1 MELTVALKTD
11 DRWILGFM
19 AYSTQHAQTLYLDT
33 EGRLSIPD
41 SVCQELGLSEG
52 DRFIL
57 TVSESGV
64 LQIVSLKRQI
74 HSLRGIL
81 TNSTPEESVVDEL
94 IQERRRSA
102 AYE

>member
-1 MELTVALKTD
+1 MT
-11 DRWILGFM
+11 
-19 AYSTQHAQTLYLDT
+19 YSNQHEQTLYLDA
-33 EGRLSIPD
+33 EGRLLLPD
-41 SVCQELGLSEG
+41 SIRQELGLAEG

-57 TVSESGV
+57 SISETGV
-64 LQIVSLKRQI
+64 LQLTSLKRQV

-81 TNSTPEESVVDEL
+81 TNPTPAESVVDEL